1 MAVRDGKDW
10 EMFPHVNCMTITFN
24 YLNELLHML
33 VKGNESLFDHAGS
46 SYDIIFQGLVKNVKR
61 RILYATGQKFG
72 MISIL

>member
-24 YLNELLHML
+24 YLSELLHML